1 LPSVSQGLLNAAQI
15 FTEPFQNKFTL
26 FAARHFGPKQ
36 LKDKWIGRLANT
48 PDRRVGSLRFQA
60 LQASTIHKRLWILA
74 YWSTTKLG
82 NSLAS
87 QAQSDRKSR

>member
-1 LPSVSQGLLNAAQI
+1 LPSVSQGLLNASQV
-15 FTEPFQNKFTL
+15 FTEPLQNNFAL
-26 FAARHFGPKQ
+26 FAARHFGTKQ
-36 LKDKWIGRLANT
+36 LKDEWIGRLANP
-48 PDRRVGSLRFQA
+48 PDRCAGSLGFQA

-82 NSLAS
+82 NSLAG